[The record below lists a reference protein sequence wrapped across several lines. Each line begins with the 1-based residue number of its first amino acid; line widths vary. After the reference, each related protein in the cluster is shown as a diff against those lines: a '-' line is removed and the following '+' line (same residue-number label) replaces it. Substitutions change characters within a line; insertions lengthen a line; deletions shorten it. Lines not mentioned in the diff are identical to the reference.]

1 MGDEFYA
8 IIKLVSGEEIVSL
21 VSIDDSEGE
30 PIAILQNPVVVK
42 IINHPTGAM
51 VKVKPWMEL
60 SNDKLFVMK
69 SDKIITM
76 TETDDENIIR
86 IYKNY
91 IFETEEEEQEITQSS
106 NDDYLGSAK
115 LDTKMG
121 YLCSVEDARKL
132 FEELYKLEDTKE
144 S

>member
-1 MGDEFYA
+1 MMGDEFYA

-42 IINHPTGAM
+42 VINHPTGAM
-51 VKVKPWMEL
+51 IKVKPWMEL
-60 SNDKLFVMK
+60 VDDKLFVMK
-69 SDKIITM
+69 ADKIITM
-76 TETDDENIIR
+76 TETEDENIIR
-86 IYKNY
+86 IYRNY
-91 IFETEEEEQEITQSS
+91 IFEVEEEEELTQPS

-121 YLCSVEDARKL
+121 YLSSVEDARKL

>member
-1 MGDEFYA
+1 MMGDEFYA
-8 IIKLVSGEEIVSL
+8 IIKLVSGEELIAL
-21 VSIDDSEGE
+21 VSIDDTEGE

-42 IINHPTGAM
+42 VINHPTGAM
-51 VKVKPWMEL
+51 IKVKPWMEL
-60 SNDKLFVMK
+60 VDDKLFVMK
-69 SDKIITM
+69 ADKIITM
-76 TETDDENIIR
+76 TETEDENIIR
-86 IYKNY
+86 IYRNY
-91 IFETEEEEQEITQSS
+91 IFEVEEEEELTQPS

-121 YLCSVEDARKL
+121 YLSSVEDARKL

>member
-8 IIKLVSGEEIVSL
+8 IIKLVSGEELIAL
-21 VSIDDSEGE
+21 ISIDDTEGE

-42 IINHPTGAM
+42 VINHPTGAM
-51 VKVKPWMEL
+51 IKVKPWMEL
-60 SNDKLFVMK
+60 VDDKLLVMK
-69 SDKIITM
+69 ADKIITM
-76 TETDDENIIR
+76 TETEDENIIR

-91 IFETEEEEQEITQSS
+91 IFEAEEEEELTQPS

>member
-8 IIKLVSGEEIVSL
+8 IIKLVSGEELIAL
-21 VSIDDSEGE
+21 VSIDDTEGE
-30 PIAILQNPVVVK
+30 PIVILQNPVVVK
-42 IINHPTGAM
+42 VINHPTGAM
-51 VKVKPWMEL
+51 IKVKPWMEL
-60 SNDKLFVMK
+60 VDDKLFVMK
-69 SDKIITM
+69 ADKIITM
-76 TETDDENIIR
+76 TETEDENIIR

-91 IFETEEEEQEITQSS
+91 IFEAEEEEELTQSS

>member
-1 MGDEFYA
+1 MMGDEFYA
-8 IIKLVSGEEIVSL
+8 IIKLVSGEELISL
-21 VSIDDSEGE
+21 VSIDDTEGE

-42 IINHPTGAM
+42 VINHPTGAM
-51 VKVKPWMEL
+51 MKVKPWMEL
-60 SNDKLFVMK
+60 VDDKLFVMK
-69 SDKIITM
+69 ADKIITM
-76 TETDDENIIR
+76 TETEDENIIR

-91 IFETEEEEQEITQSS
+91 IFEAEEEEELTQPS

>member
-8 IIKLVSGEEIVSL
+8 IIKLVSGEELISL
-21 VSIDDSEGE
+21 VSIDDTEGE
-30 PIAILQNPVVVK
+30 PIVILQNPVVVK
-42 IINHPTGAM
+42 VINHPTGAM
-51 VKVKPWMEL
+51 IKVKPWMEL
-60 SNDKLFVMK
+60 VDDKLFVMK
-69 SDKIITM
+69 ADKIITM
-76 TETDDENIIR
+76 TETEDENIIR

-91 IFETEEEEQEITQSS
+91 IFEAEEEEELTQPS

>member
-1 MGDEFYA
+1 MMGDEFYA
-8 IIKLVSGEEIVSL
+8 IIKLVSGEELIAL
-21 VSIDDSEGE
+21 VSIDDTEGE

-42 IINHPTGAM
+42 VINHPTGAM
-51 VKVKPWMEL
+51 IKVKPWMEL
-60 SNDKLFVMK
+60 VDDKLFVMK
-69 SDKIITM
+69 ADKIITM
-76 TETDDENIIR
+76 TETEDENIIR

-91 IFETEEEEQEITQSS
+91 IFEAEEEEELTQPS